1 MNPAWL
7 GFNRRYTMELILKE
21 TIDTLG
27 EEGDVVKVKDGYGRN
42 FLIPRRLAVLATK
55 ANLTVLEKEKAAI
68 VARKKTQRDTAEAL
82 AKQVAGATVVIAH
95 RSGDDNKLFGSVTSA
110 DIAEK
115 LAALGIELDKKK
127 IILDEPIK
135 TLGVTM
141 VPVKIGYQ
149 ISAEITVEI
158 VPLAAE

>member
-1 MNPAWL
+1 
-7 GFNRRYTMELILKE
+7 MELILKE

-27 EEGDVVKVKDGYGRN
+27 EEGDVVKVKNGYGRN
-42 FLIPRRLAVLATK
+42 FLIPRRLAVPATK
-55 ANLTVLEKEKAAI
+55 SNLTILEKEKAAI
-68 VARKKTQRDTAEAL
+68 VARKKKQRDEAEAL
-82 AKQVAGATVVIAH
+82 AKKVAGATVVIAH
-95 RSGDDNKLFGSVTSA
+95 RSGDDNKLFGSITSA
-110 DIAEK
+110 EIAEK
-115 LAALGIELDKKK
+115 LAALGIDIDKKR

>member
-1 MNPAWL
+1 
-7 GFNRRYTMELILKE
+7 MELILKE

-42 FLIPRRLAVLATK
+42 FLIPRRLAVPANKAT
-55 ANLTVLEKEKAAI
+55 LTVLEKEKAAI
-68 VARKKTQRDTAEAL
+68 VARKKKQRDEAEAL
-82 AKQVAGATVVIAH
+82 AKKVAGATVVIAH
-95 RSGDDNKLFGSVTSA
+95 RSGDDNKLYGSITSA

-115 LAALGIELDKKK
+115 LAALGIAIDKKK
-127 IILDEPIK
+127 IIMDEPIK
-135 TLGVTM
+135 TLGITM

-149 ISAEITVEI
+149 ISAEITVEV

>member
-1 MNPAWL
+1 MQVILLEKVANL
-7 GFNRRYTMELILKE
+7 G
-21 TIDTLG
+21 TLG
-27 EEGDVVKVKDGYGRN
+27 DIVKVKDGYGRN
-42 FLIPRRLAVLATK
+42 FLIPRRLAVPATK
-55 ANLTVLEKEKAAI
+55 ANLTILEKEKAAI
-68 VARKKTQRDTAEAL
+68 VARKKTQRDEAEAL
-82 AKQVAGATVVIAH
+82 AKKVAGATVVIAH
-95 RSGDDNKLFGSVTSA
+95 RSGDDNKLYGSVTSA

-127 IILDEPIK
+127 IVLDEPIK

>member
-1 MNPAWL
+1 
-7 GFNRRYTMELILKE
+7 MELILKE

-42 FLIPRRLAVLATK
+42 FLIPRRLAVPATK

-68 VARKKTQRDTAEAL
+68 VARKKTQREAAEAL

-95 RSGDDNKLFGSVTSA
+95 RCGDDNKLFGSVTSA

-127 IILDEPIK
+127 IVLDEPIK
-135 TLGVTM
+135 TLGITM

>member
-1 MNPAWL
+1 
-7 GFNRRYTMELILKE
+7 MELILKE

-42 FLIPRRLAVLATK
+42 FLIPRRLAVPANK

-68 VARKKTQRDTAEAL
+68 VARKKKQREEAEAL
-82 AKQVAGATVVIAH
+82 AKQVAGATVVIEH
-95 RSGDDNKLFGSVTSA
+95 RSGEDNKLYGSVTSA

-115 LAALGIELDKKK
+115 LAALGIDLDKKK

>member
-1 MNPAWL
+1 
-7 GFNRRYTMELILKE
+7 MELILKE

-27 EEGDVVKVKDGYGRN
+27 EEGDVVKVKNGYGRN
-42 FLIPRRLAVLATK
+42 FLIPRRLAVLANK
-55 ANLTVLEKEKAAI
+55 SNLTVLEKEKAAI
-68 VARKKTQRDTAEAL
+68 VARKKNQREEAEAL
-82 AKQVAGATVVIAH
+82 AKKVAGATVVITH
-95 RSGDDNKLFGSVTSA
+95 RSGEDNKLFGSVTAA

-115 LAALGIELDKKK
+115 LATLGIELDKKK
-127 IILDEPIK
+127 IVLAEPIK